1 MPRSR
6 IVINVKGG
14 LVQEVVTSDE
24 VDVVIFDEDIEG
36 NYEHVQ
42 TFEYEGLTT
51 KAAIYHF
58 QEYINP
64 AHVDAVFN
72 AAGIPETE
80 LPPGFRG
87 GVSV

>member
-24 VDVVIFDEDIEG
+24 VDVVIFDEDVEG

-42 TFEYEGLTT
+42 TFEYEGV
-51 KAAIYHF
+51 K
-58 QEYINP
+58 
-64 AHVDAVFN
+64 
-72 AAGIPETE
+72 
-80 LPPGFRG
+80 
-87 GVSV
+87 